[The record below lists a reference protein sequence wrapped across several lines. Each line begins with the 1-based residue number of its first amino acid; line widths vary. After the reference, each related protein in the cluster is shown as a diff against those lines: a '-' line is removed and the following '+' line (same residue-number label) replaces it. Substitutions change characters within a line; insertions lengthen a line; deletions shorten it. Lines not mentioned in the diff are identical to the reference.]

1 MGSVVVAADLDPQ
14 AVTAPNALR
23 RSRFRG
29 RGLPGMVGLRLLTLV
44 PVLALVS
51 AGLFAAAAVSPFD
64 PLVGYLGTRYEST
77 GQADKALLAA
87 QLGFDRPWYELLGRW
102 LGGVATGD
110 LGMSRT
116 YGQPVSQVVAE
127 RIPWTMLLVLVALT
141 VAMLTAVAL
150 GAWTGM
156 RRGGAVDRLV
166 STVCV
171 VVQGLPPFV
180 LALATIA
187 IFAVGLR
194 WLPPAGLTDAGADP
208 DAAQVIRHLV
218 LPASALALSQ
228 LPWLLLAVRESVS
241 QNRTEDFVTGALARG
256 IDTGT
261 VARRHILPMSLAPFV
276 TVLGVRLPEIVV
288 GAVLVEEIFSW
299 PGIAGAFVRSATD
312 LDMPL
317 LALLTVG
324 TTCAVMVGSLCADIA
339 CVLLDPRVRADG

>member
-1 MGSVVVAADLDPQ
+1 MVVAADLDPQ
-14 AVTAPNALR
+14 AVTAPVTLR
-23 RSRFRG
+23 RSRFRD
-29 RGLPGMVGLRLLTLV
+29 RGLPGMVGFRLLTLI
-44 PVLALVS
+44 PVLGLVS

-64 PLVGYLGTRYEST
+64 PLVGYLGNRYETTS
-77 GQADKALLAA
+77 QADKALLAE
-87 QLGFDRPWYELLGRW
+87 QLGFDSPWYRLLGRW
-102 LGGVATGD
+102 LRGLFTGD

-127 RIPWTMLLVLVALT
+127 RIPWTVLLVGVSLAAAVLI
-141 VAMLTAVAL
+141 AVAL

-156 RRGGAVDRLV
+156 RRGGVVDRLV
-166 STVCV
+166 STACV

-187 IFAVGLR
+187 VFAVGLR

-208 DAAQVIRHLV
+208 DAAQVLRHLV
-218 LPASALALSQ
+218 LPAAALALSQ

-241 QNRTEDFVTGALARG
+241 QNRSEDFVAGALARG

-261 VARRHILPMSLAPFV
+261 IARRHILPMSLAPFV
-276 TVLGVRLPEIVV
+276 TILGVRLPEIVV

-324 TTCAVMVGSLCADIA
+324 TTCAVMFGSLIADIA